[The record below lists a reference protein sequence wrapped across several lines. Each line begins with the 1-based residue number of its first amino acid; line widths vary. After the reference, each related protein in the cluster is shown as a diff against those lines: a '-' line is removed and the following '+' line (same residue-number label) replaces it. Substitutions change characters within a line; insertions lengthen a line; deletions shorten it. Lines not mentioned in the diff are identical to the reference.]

1 MPDQQTTTPSFTP
14 DLAPAM
20 RVLEVGE
27 GVAAAYAARHL
38 GNQGA
43 DVIKVESPGGDP
55 ARRVGPFAEGVDEE
69 RSGLFLAVNLDK
81 RGVCL
86 DLGTGAGREEL
97 ARLVGWANVVV
108 HSLPADEARRLG
120 LDAATLRAGRP
131 DLVVLA
137 MTPFGLTGPYASL
150 AASELTLAHGGGWAG
165 LCPMSHPEPS
175 YPPLKMHGH
184 HCSLMAGVAG
194 ATVALAMHRD
204 RCSSGVGE
212 AIDFSVLEYVASVL
226 EFGIHVYTYHGFVM
240 KRTVPR
246 SLIPWRIFDTQDGA
260 IFLACIE
267 QDQWERLVQF
277 MGSPEWATLDVF
289 ETTQG
294 RNENQDLIHGF
305 IAEFVSGWDTFDLYH
320 AAQAHRIC
328 MAPVMSFAD
337 LAADRHLAARGF
349 FTKVADDGDTSYMAP
364 AMLTGGKRPQ
374 YRRPAPRIGEHTEE
388 VLNSGTRSRQPDA
401 APTDPSKPKL
411 PLEGVRVLDLTWVW
425 AGPFGSMNLAHLGAD
440 VIRVESSVRP
450 DLYRRGNAAPEG
462 IEPSLNTNGMF
473 NQWNQGKRSVA
484 VDLQHP
490 QGAELVKRLVA
501 KVDVVFQ
508 NFATG
513 VLERLGL
520 GYEVLRQINPRVIL
534 ASVSGYGQT
543 GPYREYMGYGPA
555 TGPLSGLSSASG
567 FPGEGPEET
576 GVAMPDPTAGIT
588 AACAVTGA
596 LLRRDRT
603 GIGEHLDVTL
613 WEATAALNVDGWME
627 HALGERQAQ
636 RIGNR
641 DPWMAPHGCFPAA
654 GDDEWVTIACADAD
668 FASLAEIV
676 PGLDD
681 DRFANLGLRKQ
692 NEDELERRLSD
703 WTRRHDRWFVTG
715 LLQAGGIA
723 AFPSFTCKDVVEDPH
738 FNARGFIER
747 LHHPEV
753 GVRAHT
759 GIPWR
764 FTARPNGVRKPAPQL
779 GSHTD
784 EVLQRILGMNED
796 EIAQL
801 RADGVL
807 V

>member
-1 MPDQQTTTPSFTP
+1 
-14 DLAPAM
+14 M

-27 GVAAAYAARHL
+27 GIAAAYAARHL
-38 GNQGA
+38 ANQGA
-43 DVIKVESPGGDP
+43 DVVKVEAPLGGDP
-55 ARRVGPFAEGVDEE
+55 ARRIGPFANGVDEE
-69 RSGLFLAVNLDK
+69 RSGLFLSVNLDK

-86 DLGTGAGREEL
+86 DLETEAGQAHL
-97 ARLVGWANVVV
+97 ARLLAWANVLV
-108 HSLPADEARRLG
+108 HSLRGDDARRIG
-120 LDAATLRAGRP
+120 LDAATLRTARP
-131 DLVVLA
+131 ELIVLA
-137 MTPFGLTGPYASL
+137 MTPFGLTGPYANL
-150 AASELTLAHGGGWAG
+150 AATELTLSHGGGWAG

-194 ATVALAMHRD
+194 ATVTLAMHRD
-204 RCSSGVGE
+204 RRRSGVGE
-212 AIDFSVLEYVASVL
+212 IIDFSVVEYVASVL

-267 QDQWERLVQF
+267 QDQWERLVRF
-277 MGSPEWATLDVF
+277 MGSPEWATLDLF
-289 ETTQG
+289 ETPQG

-305 IAEFVSGWDTFDLYH
+305 IAEFVSGWDTSELYH

-337 LAADRHLAARGF
+337 LAADKHLAARGF
-349 FTKVADDGDTSYMAP
+349 FTNVPNDDTTAYMAP
-364 AMLTGGKRPQ
+364 AMLIDGKRPQ
-374 YRRPAPRIGEHTEE
+374 YRRPAPRLGEHTEE
-388 VLNSGTRSRQPDA
+388 SLEWELPPA
-401 APTDPSKPKL
+401 EPEAPNPPPPRL
-411 PLEGVRVLDLTWVW
+411 PLQGVRVLDLTWVW

-462 IEPSLNTNGMF
+462 IEPSLNTAGMF

-484 VDLQHP
+484 VDLRRP
-490 QGAELVKRLVA
+490 EGTELVKRLVA
-501 KVDVVFQ
+501 EVDVVFQ

-513 VLERLGL
+513 VLDRLGL
-520 GYEVLRQINPRVIL
+520 GYDVLREINPRVIL

-588 AACAVTGA
+588 AAGAVAGA
-596 LLRRDRT
+596 LLRRDQS

-613 WEATAALNVDGWME
+613 WEATAALNVNGWME
-627 HALGERQAQ
+627 HALAGRQAR

-641 DPWMAPHGCFPAA
+641 DPWMSPHGCFPAA
-654 GDDEWVTIACADAD
+654 GDDEWVTIACSEAD
-668 FASLAEIV
+668 FDVLAELV

-681 DRFANLGLRKQ
+681 ELFASPALRKQ
-692 NEDELERRLSD
+692 NEDELERRLSG
-703 WTRRHDRWFVTG
+703 WTRGHDRWFVAG
-715 LLQAGGIA
+715 LLQARGIA
-723 AFPSFTCKDVVEDPH
+723 AFPSFTCQDVVEDPH
-738 FNARGFIER
+738 LNARGFIER
-747 LHHPEV
+747 LPHPEV

-759 GIPWR
+759 GLPWR
-764 FTARPNGVRKPAPQL
+764 LTARPNGVRAPAPQL
-779 GSHTD
+779 GGHTD
-784 EVLQRILGMNED
+784 EVLRGVLGMEEG
-796 EIAQL
+796 EIKRL
-801 RADGVL
+801 RAEGVL

>member
-1 MPDQQTTTPSFTP
+1 MTGETV
-14 DLAPAM
+14 LAMAPAM

-27 GVAAAYAARHL
+27 GLAAAYAGRQLA
-38 GNQGA
+38 NQGA
-43 DVIKVESPGGDP
+43 DVVKVEAPQGDP
-55 ARRVGPFAEGVDEE
+55 SRRIGPFAGGVDEE

-86 DLGTGAGREEL
+86 DLGTEAGRAQL
-97 ARLVGWANVVV
+97 ARLLAWANVLV
-108 HSLPADEARRLG
+108 HSLRGDEAQKLG
-120 LDAATLRAGRP
+120 LDAETLRTSRP

-137 MTPFGLTGPYASL
+137 MTPFGLTGPYANL
-150 AASELTLAHGGGWAG
+150 AAEELTLSHGGGWAG
-165 LCPMSHPEPS
+165 LCPMAHPEPS

-194 ATVALAMHRD
+194 ATVALAVHRD
-204 RCSSGVGE
+204 RCRSGVGE
-212 AIDFSVLEYVASVL
+212 IIDFSVVEYVASVL

-267 QDQWERLVQF
+267 QDQWERLVDF

-289 ETTQG
+289 ATPPG
-294 RNENQDLIHGF
+294 RNENQDVIHGF
-305 IAEFVSGWDTFDLYH
+305 IAEFIAGWDTFELYH
-320 AAQAHRIC
+320 AAQKHRIC

-349 FTKVADDGDTSYMAP
+349 FTKAPGDEDTSFMAP
-364 AMLTGGKRPQ
+364 AMLIDGRRPQ
-374 YRRPAPRIGEHTEE
+374 YRRRAPQLGQHTEE
-388 VLNSGTRSRQPDA
+388 VLGTQLPA
-401 APTDPSKPKL
+401 HPAGPAVAPARR

-450 DLYRRGNAAPEG
+450 DLYRRGNAAPED

-484 VDLQHP
+484 VDLRHP
-490 QGAELVKRLVA
+490 QGIEIVKRLA
-501 KVDVVFQ
+501 AEVDVVFQ

-520 GYEVLRQINPRVIL
+520 GYEVLREINPRVIL

-588 AACAVTGA
+588 AACAVAGA
-596 LLRRDRT
+596 LLRRDQS
-603 GIGEHLDVTL
+603 GAGEHLDVTL

-627 HALGERQAQ
+627 QSLAGTQAE

-641 DPWMAPHGCFPAA
+641 DPWMAPHGCFRAA
-654 GDDEWVTIACADAD
+654 GDDEWVTIACSDAD
-668 FASLAEIV
+668 FASLAELV

-681 DRFANLGLRKQ
+681 DRFASLELRKR

-703 WTRRHDRWFVTG
+703 WTSRHDRWFVTG
-715 LLQAGGIA
+715 LLQARGIA
-723 AFPSFTCKDVVEDPH
+723 AFPSFTCQDVVEDPH

-747 LHHPEV
+747 LPHPEV
-753 GVRAHT
+753 GARAHT

-764 FTARPNGVRKPAPQL
+764 MAERPNGVRTPAPQL
-779 GSHTD
+779 GGHTD
-784 EVLQRILGMNED
+784 EVLQDLLGMEEA

-801 RADGVL
+801 RAEAVL

>member
-1 MPDQQTTTPSFTP
+1 MQGS
-14 DLAPAM
+14 AIAAM

-27 GVAAAYAARHL
+27 GLAAAYAARHL

-43 DVIKVESPGGDP
+43 DVVKVESPDGDP
-55 ARRVGPFAEGVDEE
+55 ARRAGPFAEGVDEE

-86 DLGTGAGREEL
+86 DLATGAGRDGL
-97 ARLVGWANVVV
+97 ARLLGWANVLV
-108 HSLPADEARRLG
+108 HSLRGDDARRLG
-120 LDAATLRAGRP
+120 LDAATLRESRP

-137 MTPFGLTGPYASL
+137 MTPFGLAGPYANFG
-150 AASELTLAHGGGWAG
+150 ASELTLAHGGGWAG

-194 ATVALAMHRD
+194 ATVALAVHRD
-204 RCSSGVGE
+204 RCRSGVGE
-212 AIDFSVLEYVASVL
+212 AIDFSVVEYVASVL

-246 SLIPWRIFDTQDGA
+246 SLIPWRIFDTKDGA

-267 QDQWERLVQF
+267 QDQWERLVAF

-294 RNENQDLIHGF
+294 RNENQDVIHGF
-305 IAEFVSGWDTFDLYH
+305 IAEFVAEWDTFDLYH
-320 AAQAHRIC
+320 AAQAQRIC

-349 FTKVADDGDTSYMAP
+349 FTKAPDDDATAYMAP
-364 AMLTGGKRPQ
+364 AMLIDGERPQ

-388 VLNSGTRSRQPDA
+388 LLASELLPRPADPEPADA
-401 APTDPSKPKL
+401 PAPKL

-462 IEPSLNTNGMF
+462 AEPSLNTNGMF

-484 VDLQHP
+484 ADLRHP
-490 QGAELVKRLVA
+490 DGIALVKRLVA
-501 KVDVVFQ
+501 EVDVVFQ

-520 GYEVLRQINPRVIL
+520 GYDVLREINPRVIL

-588 AACAVTGA
+588 AACAVAGA
-596 LLRRDRT
+596 LLRRDQT
-603 GIGEHLDVTL
+603 GVGEHLDVTL

-627 HALGERQAQ
+627 QALAGRQAE

-641 DPWMAPHGCFPAA
+641 DPWVAPHGCFPTA
-654 GDDEWVTIACADAD
+654 GDDEWVTIACADAE
-668 FASLAEIV
+668 FAALAELV

-681 DRFANLGLRKQ
+681 DCFATPDLRKR

-703 WTRRHDRWFVTG
+703 WTHLHDRWFVTG
-715 LLQAGGIA
+715 LLQARGIA

-753 GVRAHT
+753 GIRAHT

-764 FTARPNGVRKPAPQL
+764 FATRPNGVRTPAPQL
-779 GSHTD
+779 GAHTD
-784 EVLQRILGMNED
+784 EVLQGLLGMDEE

-801 RADGVL
+801 RTAGVL